1 MSVAALL
8 ALQLFVYGGEAPAYW
23 DWQHTEPY
31 DLSVQVE
38 VLALDPDAFEPA
50 DIAGLRARGIKPVC
64 YISVGTWEPWR
75 EDAAAFPAAVKGRG
89 LPDWPDEVFL
99 DIRAP
104 EVLAR
109 MQARIDDCAALG
121 FAAIEPDNLDSYEA
135 ETGFGLT
142 EADAL
147 AYARALAGHAH
158 ALGLEIAQKNAPDLV
173 PALVDSFDFAL
184 VEQCFEYDFCDAFA
198 PYRAAGKDVLAV
210 EYGSAGQ
217 DWNAICGRAKAAG
230 IHLILKDEII
240 TAGGR
245 ACR

>member
-38 VLALDPDAFEPA
+38 VLALDPDAF
-50 DIAGLRARGIKPVC
+50 
-64 YISVGTWEPWR
+64 
-75 EDAAAFPAAVKGRG
+75 
-89 LPDWPDEVFL
+89 
-99 DIRAP
+99 AP
-104 EVLAR
+104 
-109 MQARIDDCAALG
+109 C
-121 FAAIEPDNLDSYEA
+121 
-135 ETGFGLT
+135 
-142 EADAL
+142 
-147 AYARALAGHAH
+147 
-158 ALGLEIAQKNAPDLV
+158 
-173 PALVDSFDFAL
+173 
-184 VEQCFEYDFCDAFA
+184 
-198 PYRAAGKDVLAV
+198 RAAGKDVLAV